1 MGSGSTVPDA
11 SNEVIRGQST
21 IRDLLTYVLT
31 FPTRVTGAGRI
42 LGRHKDISFQCFT
55 VTLVVT
61 WTTLTWIGI
70 HRPFD
75 RRQKSCK
82 FWHG

>member
-1 MGSGSTVPDA
+1 MGSGSEVLDA

-21 IRDLLTYVLT
+21 IPDLLTNVQT
-31 FPTRVTGAGRI
+31 FSKRVTGAGRI

-61 WTTLTWIGI
+61 
-70 HRPFD
+70 
-75 RRQKSCK
+75 
-82 FWHG
+82 